1 VVSWK
6 RMFRKKNHHKA
17 LEKTTEKMEGA
28 VRIPLP
34 SMEHEE
40 TKQPPN
46 MNDITW
52 RIFRIMA
59 EFVEGFQFLSESSR
73 EVTIFGSARALEGSR
88 WYNEARTLG
97 NILAEHGFTVITG
110 GGPGIMEAANRG
122 AFEKNGESIGLN
134 IQLPTEQRTN
144 PYVKRG
150 RGFYYFF
157 TRKVMLA
164 ASAQA
169 YIYFPGGFGTLD
181 ECFEIITLIQTHK
194 MQKTPVILIG
204 KEYWG
209 SLWAWIKTQ
218 ALETQQAIAPK
229 DLDLVHIVD
238 TAEEAFAYIKN
249 SEERTLF

>member
-1 VVSWK
+1 
-6 RMFRKKNHHKA
+6 
-17 LEKTTEKMEGA
+17 
-28 VRIPLP
+28 
-34 SMEHEE
+34 MEHEE

-73 EVTIFGSARALEGSR
+73 EVTIFGSARTREGSR
-88 WYNEARTLG
+88 WYNEAYTLG
-97 NILAEHGFTVITG
+97 SLLARHKFTVITG

-122 AFEKNGESIGLN
+122 AFENGGESIGLN
-134 IQLPTEQRTN
+134 IQLPTEQRIN
-144 PYVKRG
+144 PYVKRS

-194 MQKTPVILIG
+194 MQKTPVILVG
-204 KEYWG
+204 KEYWDP
-209 SLWAWIKTQ
+209 LWAWIKTQ
-218 ALETQQAIAPK
+218 VLETQQAIAPG
-229 DLDLVHIVD
+229 DLDLVSIVD
-238 TAEEAFAYIKN
+238 TAEEAFAFIKD

>member
-1 VVSWK
+1 
-6 RMFRKKNHHKA
+6 MD
-17 LEKTTEKMEGA
+17 GA

-40 TKQPPN
+40 VMQPPN

-73 EVTIFGSARALEGSR
+73 EVTIFGSARTPEGSR

-97 NILAEHGFTVITG
+97 NILAEHKFTVITG

-122 AFEKNGESIGLN
+122 AFEKDGESIGLN
-134 IQLPTEQRTN
+134 IQLSTEQRIN

-169 YIYFPGGFGTLD
+169 YIFFPGGFGTLD

-194 MQKTPVILIG
+194 MQKTPVILVG
-204 KEYWG
+204 KEFWDP
-209 SLWAWIKTQ
+209 LWAWVKQ
-218 ALETQQAIAPK
+218 QSLETQQAIAPQ

-238 TAEEAFAYIKN
+238 TAQEAFVFIKD